1 MTIRSGS
8 FSFPFTEA
16 EMPIRYG
23 RYMLLKRRNVDA
35 VGEEFLAAWGVDD
48 GVDQL
53 RIIHGIY
60 PELASES
67 QFVALFS
74 EEART
79 LSRLASANVVRVIEV
94 GSVADI
100 PFVATEYVEGV
111 SLGRLLTIA
120 RDRDQKCLWELAAYV
135 SAELLRGLDYVH
147 HREDILGKPMG
158 MRHGDVR
165 PANVIIS
172 YEGEVKLTN
181 FSSTLYLIAD
191 DKMNARFQE
200 FRSDYASPESKTAD
214 EATVADDLWGV
225 SAILAELVGSRKAPD
240 TNNKWW
246 SDRRRTDCQEA
257 PNELYL
263 LLRRALN
270 MDNSSRFMSA
280 VSMRNA
286 LLEILQTHGSGHH
299 QDDLASWVCDLG
311 EADRKQDEAFI
322 RKMITKDAIW
332 SVDNTPE
339 TGQKLGPGTKLDG
352 RYRLHRVLGE
362 GGMGH
367 VFEAQHTGIG
377 RKVAIK
383 VLHERILDDDVAVE
397 RFRREAQITGSLGH
411 PNIVEVF
418 DSGVTSEGHHYLV
431 MELLQGEPM
440 SDRMEAGA
448 VSHLELAG
456 IMARVCDGLD
466 AAHKAGVIHRDLK
479 PDNVFLT
486 ETGPKIVDFGIARRS
501 DLEEKEQ
508 GLTKSGFICGTA
520 EYLAPEQVRGQEP
533 DHRTD
538 IYAAG
543 VMIYEGLTARTP
555 FIGKTVGDTL
565 QKVMSGKLIPPRKAT
580 NDQSIPKELE
590 KICLRAMA
598 RDPNKRYVSAAE
610 MATALR
616 GMLFSLNADEA
627 SEHSW
632 EKTQEI
638 SLRYRI
644 TIALVVILSV
654 VAVAAITL
662 VGFKIWNEV
671 RDEKKISQSVPGEM
685 AEEHNGVGQQAADKK
700 VARQPR
706 KRTAMR
712 KINDRQPTTPRKVR
726 AKNNE
731 DARIKVEALVA
742 DGNGA
747 LGRLDIKEA
756 ARLFGAAKQIDSTVP
771 EVWYGL
777 GKVAIQQDRY
787 TEAIKNIQYA
797 LKLSPRKRRWR
808 IYLGQ
813 VFMTNGDL
821 DRAVEEGLKVLEK
834 HPGDQDVLKL
844 LEKAGA
850 KVETTTRGATSL

>member
-1 MTIRSGS
+1 M
-8 FSFPFTEA
+8 
-16 EMPIRYG
+16 
-23 RYMLLKRRNVDA
+23 
-35 VGEEFLAAWGVDD
+35 
-48 GVDQL
+48 
-53 RIIHGIY
+53 
-60 PELASES
+60 
-67 QFVALFS
+67 
-74 EEART
+74 
-79 LSRLASANVVRVIEV
+79 
-94 GSVADI
+94 
-100 PFVATEYVEGV
+100 
-111 SLGRLLTIA
+111 
-120 RDRDQKCLWELAAYV
+120 RD
-135 SAELLRGLDYVH
+135 
-147 HREDILGKPMG
+147 
-158 MRHGDVR
+158 
-165 PANVIIS
+165 
-172 YEGEVKLTN
+172 
-181 FSSTLYLIAD
+181 
-191 DKMNARFQE
+191 
-200 FRSDYASPESKTAD
+200 
-214 EATVADDLWGV
+214 
-225 SAILAELVGSRKAPD
+225 
-240 TNNKWW
+240 
-246 SDRRRTDCQEA
+246 
-257 PNELYL
+257 
-263 LLRRALN
+263 
-270 MDNSSRFMSA
+270 
-280 VSMRNA
+280 A
-286 LLEILQTHGSGHH
+286 LLEILKTDGSGHP
-299 QDDLASWVCDLG
+299 QDDLANWVCDLG
-311 EADRKQDEAFI
+311 EADRKKDEEFI
-322 RKMITKDAIW
+322 RRMIAKDAIW

-448 VSHLELAG
+448 ISNLELAG

-466 AAHKAGVIHRDLK
+466 AAHQAGVIHRDLK
-479 PDNVFLT
+479 PDNIFLT
-486 ETGPKIVDFGIARRS
+486 DTGPKIVDFGIARRS
-501 DLEEKEQ
+501 GLEEKEQ

-533 DHRTD
+533 DLRTD

-555 FIGKTVGDTL
+555 FIGNTVGDTL

-580 NDQSIPKELE
+580 QDQSIPKELE

-598 RDPNKRYVSAAE
+598 RDPNKRYASAAK

-616 GMLFSLNADEA
+616 GMLFSLNADET
-627 SEHSW
+627 SDHSW
-632 EKTQEI
+632 QKTQEI

-644 TIALVVILSV
+644 TIVLVVILSV

-671 RDEKKISQSVPGEM
+671 RGAKEISQSVPDEKV
-685 AEEHNGVGQQAADKK
+685 EENDGVGQKGTEK
-700 VARQPR
+700 RVGRQPR
-706 KRTAMR
+706 KRPAKR
-712 KINDRQPTTPRKVR
+712 KIDDRQPITPQKAR
-726 AKNNE
+726 AKNKE
-731 DARIKVEALVA
+731 DARIKVEQLVA

-747 LGRLDIKEA
+747 LRRLDIGEA
-756 ARLFGAAKQIDSTVP
+756 DRLFSEAKQIDPTVP

-797 LKLSPRKRRWR
+797 LRLSPHKRRWR

-813 VFMTNGDL
+813 VYMTNGDR
-821 DRAVEEGLKVLEK
+821 DQAVEEWLKVLEK
-834 HPGDQDVLKL
+834 HPGDQDVLKM

-850 KVETTTRGATSL
+850 KVDTSTRGATGL